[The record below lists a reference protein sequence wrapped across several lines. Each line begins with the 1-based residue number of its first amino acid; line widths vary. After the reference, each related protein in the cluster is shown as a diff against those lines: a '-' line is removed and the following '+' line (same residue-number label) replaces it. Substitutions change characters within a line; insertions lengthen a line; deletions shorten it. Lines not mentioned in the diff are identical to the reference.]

1 MRLNVRSPV
10 EREASG
16 HMALEQLAKVSWCHQ
31 AVRFFI
37 KRLIKIGNKPWAL
50 NGRRTNPPP
59 ENQSPTGEP
68 QTPSQVH
75 KGWPAAAGLQ
85 AAFSILKVSPD
96 SVRWS
101 LGSNRTQPQFLD
113 PGGLKFESAL
123 TPHEFKSCLF
133 LNPQPLTDCLFL
145 LYDCVLHFL
154 EMR

>member
-31 AVRFFI
+31 AVGFFI
-37 KRLIKIGNKPWAL
+37 KRLIKIGKQAL
-50 NGRRTNPPP
+50 GLEWPTY
-59 ENQSPTGEP
+59 QSPTREP

-101 LGSNRTQPQFLD
+101 LGSKQTQPQLLD

-133 LNPQPLTDCLFL
+133 LNPHPLTDCLFL